1 MKSEELISQISEVIL
16 QLLQEGTRHRIED
29 WALMNPIEFGVL
41 SWTIGAFYWSQ
52 QS

>member
-1 MKSEELISQISEVIL
+1 MKGEEFTAQIREAIL

-41 SWTIGAFYWSQ
+41 SWTIGAFYWSE